1 MQCPSCQNEIN
12 VLDKDFGALFTCP
25 LCQSVYFINFDG
37 TADYSEVE
45 QPTAEELQKLQNL
58 SQPTS
63 KKSKAKNNFDFES
76 AVENFIESP
85 AESPI
90 ESAVDN
96 PAESIA
102 QNTLET
108 IPEFTNFANEVFAA
122 SSEISATEPSFADVA
137 HELENFGNQDVI
149 VSGITYDLEVT
160 GLDTKETQTLFK
172 EALDDQ
178 RLGWHTEDLLREM
191 HTGRCVL
198 KNLTPVQAYV
208 IGRRIQFID
217 VDMKWTQNA
226 IV

>member
-45 QPTAEELQKLQNL
+45 QPSAEELERLQNL
-58 SQPTS
+58 NQPSS
-63 KKSKAKNNFDFES
+63 KKSKAKNNFDFEPVTEPI
-76 AVENFIESP
+76 AELNVEPNSDLDAEPATETAADTIIENTF
-85 AESPI
+85 ES
-90 ESAVDN
+90 V
-96 PAESIA
+96 
-102 QNTLET
+102 
-108 IPEFTNFANEVFAA
+108 PEFVNEVITE
-122 SSEISATEPSFADVA
+122 SSTEPSFADVA
-137 HELENFGNQDVI
+137 HELESFGNQDVV
-149 VSGITYDLEVT
+149 VSGITYDLEVS
-160 GLDTKETQTLFK
+160 GLDSKETQTLFK

-217 VDMKWTQNA
+217 IEMKWIQNA